1 MTAPESAWEA
11 GHAGRR
17 IAVAVIARAWALA
30 MRAWCATWRTDITE
44 SARLDA
50 ALAAGQPVVAVF
62 WHGNNLP
69 LFSLLAGRRAL
80 VVTSQ
85 SFRGAVIAGIARAF
99 GYQAR
104 QVGAAP
110 HSTGMA
116 LRAELARPGGLVGI
130 AVDGPLGPRHVVKP
144 GAVVLAARA
153 GAQIVPIQA
162 IASRSIRLSRRWD
175 KPELPLPG
183 ARVVLRV
190 GAPITLTAAD
200 GARPEQAAVRVAEAL
215 EALTLPDRRPART
228 G

>member
-1 MTAPESAWEA
+1 MTTPESAWEA
-11 GHAGRR
+11 GRPGRR
-17 IAVAVIARAWALA
+17 IAVIVIAQVWALA
-30 MRAWCATWRTDITE
+30 MRTWRATWRMDVSE
-44 SARLDA
+44 RARLDA
-50 ALAAGQPVVAVF
+50 LLAAGQPVVAVF

-69 LFSLLAGRRAL
+69 LFPLLAGRRAL

-85 SFRGAVIAGIARAF
+85 SFRGAIIAGIARAF

-110 HSTGMA
+110 HSTGLA

-153 GAQIVPIQA
+153 GAQIVPMRA
-162 IASRSIRLSRRWD
+162 IASRSVRLSRRWD

-200 GARPEQAAVRVAEAL
+200 GAQPEQAAARVAKAL
-215 EALTLPDRRPART
+215 EALANEGSART
-228 G
+228 V